1 MTGILTEQE
10 LAAMPAKT
18 KKDPE
23 TVRLYLERPFRDA
36 YAAHTDRRI
45 ALTGP
50 QAAVG
55 SGPDNWDLHG
65 DLQLAFLKSQGL
77 KPTDRLLEVG
87 CGTGRLARKVVPYL
101 EPAHYTGVDIS
112 AGAIAAARAL
122 ALAEGWGYQTPFFA
136 VGDVPADCGTYDCI
150 WSFSVLI
157 HVPQDMMEDLFRRCA
172 AVLAPQGQLLVSYVP
187 EAKRW
192 RSGVKQFRKTL
203 QDHRDAAAQA
213 GLTFEPVPDWIKAA
227 GFRESRQTGHQ
238 RVARCRRS
246 A

>member
-1 MTGILTEQE
+1 VTGILTEAE

-23 TVRLYLERPFRDA
+23 TVRLYLERPFLDA

-77 KPTDRLLEVG
+77 KPTHRLLEVG

-112 AGAIAAARAL
+112 LGALQAASDL
-122 ALAEGWGYQTPFFA
+122 ALAEGWARRAPTFWSSIEPA
-136 VGDVPADCGTYDCI
+136 VYDCI

-157 HVPQDMMEDLFRRCA
+157 HVPQDVMEDLFRRMA

-187 EAKRW
+187 EPKRW

-213 GLTFEPVPDWIKAA
+213 GLTFDPVPDWIKAA
-227 GFRESRQTGHQ
+227 GFRESRQTGSQ
-238 RVARCRRS
+238 RVARCRCN